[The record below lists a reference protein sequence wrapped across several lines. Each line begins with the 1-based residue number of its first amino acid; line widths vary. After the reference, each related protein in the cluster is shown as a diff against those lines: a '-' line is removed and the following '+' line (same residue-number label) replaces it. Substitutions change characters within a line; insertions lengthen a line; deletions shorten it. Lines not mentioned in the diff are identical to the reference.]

1 MSDFDAVSALLM
13 LSTGIQSP
21 AAYPQPTVQ
30 QLPRPASQP
39 FGFYTE
45 NQENAPQD
53 LSLLKPKRDMYNTNR
68 PRTTST
74 PLKPINGNNFNA
86 FEPFPYV
93 DHSYAAGAANTT
105 ATCPTSSTIQPE
117 QSIDLN
123 SFQFGGDT
131 SSVTDDRSY
140 ILPAPSLPT
149 WVSGDPRQGL
159 TPAVTAEFDKILRYS
174 SHVKDEYMQRKA
186 KESPMEFEYNPKKS
200 RLRKVYKDPEEA
212 AGRAK
217 NNLASRKSRQKK
229 KLQMQLLNFSLAF
242 DREENRQLYAQERW
256 MADVIADLEDKLLAK
271 GYDAIAIRQLRAQCG
286 MK

>member
-13 LSTGIQSP
+13 LSTGMQP
-21 AAYPQPTVQ
+21 TPGYPQQQPLQ
-30 QLPRPASQP
+30 QLPRP
-39 FGFYTE
+39 FGFYSE
-45 NQENAPQD
+45 EQENAPQD
-53 LSLLKPKRDMYNTNR
+53 LSLLKQKRDIYSTTINR

-74 PLKPINGNNFNA
+74 PLKPISGNNFNA

-93 DHSYAAGAANTT
+93 DHSYANGVNNS
-105 ATCPTSSTIQPE
+105 ATCPSTIQPE

-123 SFQFGGDT
+123 SFQFSDT
-131 SSVTDDRSY
+131 SAVNDDRSY

-186 KESPMEFEYNPKKS
+186 KESPMDFEYNPKKS
-200 RLRKVYKDPEEA
+200 RLRKVYKDAEEA
-212 AGRAK
+212 ADRAK

-271 GYDAIAIRQLRAQCG
+271 GYDAVAIRALRAQCG